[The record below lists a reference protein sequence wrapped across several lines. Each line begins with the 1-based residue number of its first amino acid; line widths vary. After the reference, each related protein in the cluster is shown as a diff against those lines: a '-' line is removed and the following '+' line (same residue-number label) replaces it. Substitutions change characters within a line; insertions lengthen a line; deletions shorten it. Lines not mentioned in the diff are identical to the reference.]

1 MKKSIWRVIGG
12 AAAALILLA
21 LFQYLYPG
29 NPNRLEPQDDFEIVA
44 HRGVHTNWEAGTYDL
59 ATGCE
64 ATHIYQPTHHFIENT
79 LESIG
84 AAFDYGATIVEIDIQ
99 RTSDDQLVILH
110 DYRLECR
117 TDGEGDIGDYPLAY
131 LKTLDIG
138 YGYTYDGGQTYP
150 FRGQGVG
157 MMPTLVEVLEA
168 YPEGRFLID
177 HKDRTVETVDL
188 LVEIIQ
194 GLPPEQ
200 RARLYYWGSPE
211 IYDEVIQAGVP
222 EMARLFPSRPE
233 AKRCLLPYMLT
244 FGLGGFGEEC
254 SGTAIAL
261 PPQYTRFVWGWPYR
275 FVAQAHRVDMEV
287 YLTID
292 SAEDA
297 LAYADLPVDGI
308 VTDYIEV
315 IGPVY
320 GER

>member
-1 MKKSIWRVIGG
+1 MRKPVRRVIGG
-12 AAAALILLA
+12 VAAALILLV

-29 NPNRLEPQDDFEIVA
+29 NPNRLKPRDGFEVVA
-44 HRGVHTNWEAGTYDL
+44 HRGVHTNWETGTYDL

-64 ATHIYQPTHHFIENT
+64 ATHIYQPTQHVIENT
-79 LESIG
+79 IESIG
-84 AAFDYGATIVEIDIQ
+84 AAFDYGATIVEIDIR

-117 TDGEGDIGDYPLAY
+117 TDGEGDLGDYPLAY

-157 MMPTLVEVLEA
+157 LMPTLAEVLDA

-177 HKDRTVETVDL
+177 HKDRTQETAEL
-188 LVEIIQ
+188 LVEIVQ
-194 GLPPEQ
+194 RLPSEQ

-222 EMARLFPSRPE
+222 EMPRLFPTRPE
-233 AKRCLLPYMLT
+233 AKSCVLPYMLT
-244 FGLGGFGEEC
+244 FGLGGFGDSC

-261 PPQYTRFVWGWPYR
+261 PPKYTHYVWGWPYR
-275 FVAQAHRVDMEV
+275 FVAQAHRADVPVFLM
-287 YLTID
+287 ID

-297 LAYADLPVDGI
+297 SAYADLPVDGV
-308 VTDYIEV
+308 VTDYIEEV
-315 IGPVY
+315 GPVY
-320 GER
+320 AE